1 VSQGYER
8 KLSAYLLAARQL
20 EVIAAQGIMTPNGE
34 GDSGEHTASPLQE
47 LWGAHGIAQHHDA
60 VSGTSKQHVAFDY
73 AQVSE
78 IAPPPHSRTLALALA
93 LTRARSLV
101 AAVRA
106 CGAMDAVSFRR
117 TLLRVI

>member
-1 VSQGYER
+1 MSQGYER

-20 EVIAAQGIMTPNGE
+20 EVIAAQGIMTPNGQ

-47 LWGAHGIAQHHDA
+47 LWGAHGVAQHHDA

-78 IAPPPHSRTLALALA
+78 VAPPPTRTLSRSPWHSPA
-93 LTRARSLV
+93 RARSWLLFARAAPWTLFRFV
-101 AAVRA
+101 APFCA
-106 CGAMDAVSFRR
+106 
-117 TLLRVI
+117 